1 MWFTFARLQKYV
13 YGWLLPIDNR
23 PLFLLPFMT
32 TKKHPGEGMLYGG
45 GIAVADTFH
54 HTSQLSLELDNAVYA
69 HWFLCKFFDK
79 DVCRMHVFQSKT
91 VGDVVDFCTV
101 TIICKSFC

>member
-1 MWFTFARLQKYV
+1 MDFANCSQIKCSLIINNIEGTFFRGLK
-13 YGWLLPIDNR
+13 
-23 PLFLLPFMT
+23 
-32 TKKHPGEGMLYGG
+32 TKKHPSEGMLYGRM
-45 GIAVADTFH
+45 AVADMFQD
-54 HTSQLSLELDNAVYA
+54 TSQLSLKLDNAVYA

-91 VGDVVDFCTV
+91 VGDVVDCCTV